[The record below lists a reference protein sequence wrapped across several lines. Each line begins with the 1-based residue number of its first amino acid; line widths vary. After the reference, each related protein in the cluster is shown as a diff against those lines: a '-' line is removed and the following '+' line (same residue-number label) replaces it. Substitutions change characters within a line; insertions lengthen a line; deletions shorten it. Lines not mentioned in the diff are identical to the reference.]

1 METFPEFTNQGIP
14 SEGNPSPFPPFGN
27 VGAPYMAMLS
37 LPGLTV
43 GLPVWLFSTS
53 MVSNVLGTIQSVP
66 PPEQC
71 HVDSKVD
78 LSPSS
83 PIYVSSSSTS
93 PGESLDSRNQVA
105 KKKKKK
111 TKKKNSNKREAKAAA
126 TSSETSPLDKTSNP
140 PWKVKFPCML
150 CTGDHLVRDC
160 PGIPK
165 VLKVWSNGRPPL
177 PLVYGSQVGGTSST
191 GVGKAPK
198 K

>member
-1 METFPEFTNQGIP
+1 
-14 SEGNPSPFPPFGN
+14 
-27 VGAPYMAMLS
+27 MATLS

-53 MVSNVLGTIQSVP
+53 VVPNVSTTVQSVP
-66 PPEQC
+66 PPGQH

-83 PIYVSSSSTS
+83 PVSASSSSTS
-93 PGESLDSRNQVA
+93 PGESMNSSNQVA

-111 TKKKNSNKREAKAAA
+111 KKKKKSNKGEA
-126 TSSETSPLDKTSNP
+126 SSMAIAPKKPSIDKPSNP

-150 CTGDHLVRDC
+150 CTGDHLLRDC

-165 VLKVWSNGRPPL
+165 VLEVWSNGRPPL
-177 PLVYGSQVGGTSST
+177 PLASGSQLGGTSLAAA
-191 GVGKAPK
+191 GKAPK
-198 K
+198 KQGKITNPCKLCERAPCHSPLSVYG